1 MLQEEA
7 LLEELK
13 KRKDYYIE
21 EGVKLRSSTIE
32 PHLIHN
38 NSLALEVLD
47 DDIEVQK
54 REVSVARKNVDAA
67 RQRMMDARAQ
77 TRIYEKLK
85 EDDFAEFV
93 SEQGKAEG
101 KEIDELNSFRFSGKQ
116 ILLKIEK
123 TEKKADANRKDSYDL
138 LIIMMIQQKT
148 AHFHS
153 LKKLKMKA

>member
-1 MLQEEA
+1 MAVYKFKMQSILNIKEKLEAQAKQEFADANIRLVQEEA

-101 KEIDELNSFRFSGKQ
+101 KEIDELNSFRFSEKQ
-116 ILLKIEK
+116 RRG
-123 TEKKADANRKDSYDL
+123 DV
-138 LIIMMIQQKT
+138 
-148 AHFHS
+148 
-153 LKKLKMKA
+153 

>member
-1 MLQEEA
+1 MAVYKFKMQSILNIKEKLEAQTKQEFADANIRLVQEEA

-101 KEIDELNSFRFSGKQ
+101 KEIDELNSFRFSEKQ
-116 ILLKIEK
+116 RRG
-123 TEKKADANRKDSYDL
+123 DV
-138 LIIMMIQQKT
+138 
-148 AHFHS
+148 
-153 LKKLKMKA
+153 